1 MGESTLN
8 FVGEELS
15 HCSHWSPLDGEG
27 SSLAIPLAA
36 VAVLLAGRVVSSSVP
51 IELKIVIEG

>member
-8 FVGEELS
+8 FVEELS

-36 VAVLLAGRVVSSSVP
+36 VAVLLAGGVVSSSVP
-51 IELKIVIEG
+51 VELKIVIEG